1 MKSSKTS
8 SVHVFQ
14 MPLPVW
20 TATHFST
27 MIDWASEQ
35 ICEPPFLRNHT
46 IEDIKAFEITP
57 LTLDVPS
64 NTQHVLALQLLLCAK
79 DYVMQLFAVAL
90 NVQNWSLKNIFL
102 IDHCTTYISSYD
114 ITCYTFFMS

>member
-20 TATHFST
+20 TAIHFST

-64 NTQHVLALQLLLCAK
+64 NTQHVERYIQLATQNGTRAATPTLRQGLCHATIRSRTK
-79 DYVMQLFAVAL
+79 RPKLESKIHFS
-90 NVQNWSLKNIFL
+90 N
-102 IDHCTTYISSYD
+102 
-114 ITCYTFFMS
+114 